1 MSDTF
6 AKNTINPNLTFSV
19 QRIGNEQTPII
30 IVDNFFSSPETLM
43 ELAASEPSFTGQKT
57 DYYPGVRK
65 PISGDYAEQ
74 SLNVIEPIIREIF
87 AVPSANTSQVSLG
100 AFSLATTP
108 ADKLRPIQCVPH
120 IDTHHPYQFA
130 VVHYL
135 CSEHY
140 GGTSFYRHKVTGYE
154 TITDARLE
162 KYFQTL
168 KQEVMSG
175 GLPKLEY
182 INGDTPL
189 FIRIANVEVKF
200 NRAVIYLSNALHA
213 GNINE
218 TLGLSANPKDGRL
231 TANIFINFSGQ

>member
-1 MSDTF
+1 MSDTLV
-6 AKNTINPNLTFSV
+6 KSTINPNLKFLV
-19 QRIGNEQTPII
+19 QRIGNEQTPVI
-30 IVDNFFSSPETLM
+30 IVDNFLSAPETLID
-43 ELAASEPSFTGQKT
+43 LAATEPAFAGQKT
-57 DYYPGVRK
+57 DYYPGLRK
-65 PISGDYAEQ
+65 LISGDYAAQ
-74 SLNVIEPIIREIF
+74 SLSMIEPNIREIF
-87 AVPSANTSQVSLG
+87 SVPSANTSHVSLG

-120 IDTHHPYQFA
+120 IDTHNPYQFA

-140 GGTSFYRHKVTGYE
+140 GGTSFYRHRATGYE
-154 TITDARLE
+154 TITDVHLE
-162 KYFQTL
+162 DYFRIL

-189 FIRIANVEVKF
+189 FTRIANVDVKF
-200 NRAVIYLSNALHA
+200 NRAVIYPSNALHA

-218 TLGLSANPKDGRL
+218 TLGLSANPREGRL
-231 TANIFINFSGQ
+231 TANIFINFSNQ